1 MSQAT
6 NARELGDSWVQVM
19 RSCCPNVTHT
29 DWQLKQGG
37 LVITTRFD
45 FHTARGNGARPRT
58 FEVTVGA
65 QVVEAYL
72 RASMMQRYYA
82 TSRLIQYVLLAQ
94 LGDSPRSTW
103 RDMDTHGTEQRSVT
117 YADLG
122 LPPESSL
129 LSHSVAGSDRE
140 RCWD

>member
-6 NARELGDSWVQVM
+6 NAGELGDSWVQVV

-29 DWQLKQGG
+29 DWELKQGG

-45 FHTARGNGARPRT
+45 SHTSRGDGARPRT
-58 FEVTVGA
+58 VEVTVGE

-82 TSRLIQYVLLAQ
+82 TSRLIQYVLLTQ
-94 LGDSPRSTW
+94 LGESPRSTGHGV
-103 RDMDTHGTEQRSVT
+103 DTHGTEQRSVT

-122 LPPESSL
+122 LPPELSL
-129 LSHSVAGSDRE
+129 PSHSVAGSDRE
-140 RCWD
+140 RSWD